1 MIITYGFDW
10 KWTLNIRDALPL
22 NAFGVLVYGA
32 TYGYPDVCRKAAP
45 TVVFQ
50 KPLNEVLPRLPA
62 VLLLPWVSNS
72 FLFFYER
79 PWIWSTTLSHSRCR
93 IINSGSA
100 SQRMRLL
107 ITKSGSRIIAA
118 SLTIHIIITAIGVMI
133 VVFIV
138 SMTETMLP
146 SFYTDLVQACNSW
159 QISITYSR
167 HVIIL
172 TRVSTT
178 GGEISSAPGAV
189 RLKRISKIFNHS
201 MHDRCLLWIQQRK
214 GMSPMSFSTNFFI
227 YSPLLLRSLIT
238 SPNEFSD
245 QPVSARC
252 KC

>member
-1 MIITYGFDW
+1 MGIKFFFIFLW
-10 KWTLNIRDALPL
+10 ETLDLIYYSL
-22 NAFGVLVYGA
+22 
-32 TYGYPDVCRKAAP
+32 
-45 TVVFQ
+45 
-50 KPLNEVLPRLPA
+50 
-62 VLLLPWVSNS
+62 
-72 FLFFYER
+72 
-79 PWIWSTTLSHSRCR
+79 SRCR

-118 SLTIHIIITAIGVMI
+118 SLTIHIIMTGVMI
-133 VVFIV
+133 AVFIV
-138 SMTETMLP
+138 GMTETMLP

-238 SPNEFSD
+238 SPNEISD